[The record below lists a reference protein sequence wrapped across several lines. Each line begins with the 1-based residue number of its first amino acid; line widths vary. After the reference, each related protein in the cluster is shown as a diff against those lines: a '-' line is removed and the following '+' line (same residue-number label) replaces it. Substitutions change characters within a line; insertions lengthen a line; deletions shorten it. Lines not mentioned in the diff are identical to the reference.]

1 MCKAEKRGRER
12 VVENGTAE
20 VMDISNVSHDY
31 ELKVLHLTVTQCNPT
46 ASFIRKNWDN
56 KSNKSLIV
64 YIRLAFMM
72 TLAMFSAREIVD
84 IRSWLM
90 R

>member
-1 MCKAEKRGRER
+1 MLKVCRLLCAKLRRERER

-46 ASFIRKNWDN
+46 ASFIRKN
-56 KSNKSLIV
+56 
-64 YIRLAFMM
+64 
-72 TLAMFSAREIVD
+72 
-84 IRSWLM
+84 
-90 R
+90 